1 MTKTKENSN
10 IIAVITMIFLFGMI
24 SFVTNLAAPIG
35 NIWKMQ
41 PGIDGSNTLGMM
53 GNMMNFLA
61 YAIMGIPAGALLKK
75 KGYKFTAEAAL
86 LVGLLGVFVQ
96 FLSGVLFKGA
106 LIGKIPASFIVYL
119 LGAFI
124 CGFSVCMLNTVVNPM
139 LKILGG
145 KRSNQYIQIGGSFNS
160 LMGTLTPMLVG
171 AMIGTLTK
179 DTLIS
184 DVNTLLFMA
193 MGVFAVAFVILLFVP
208 IQNPEAQKV
217 EGQVENPMKYLHF
230 VLGAIAIFVYV
241 GVEVGIPGTL
251 NFYLSDSS
259 AKGAGLDPAFAAK
272 IAGVIA
278 GVYWLLMLVG
288 RLTSSVISGKV
299 SSKTQLTCVSSVAL
313 LLLIAAIILPKSATV
328 KMNIAVDVEDQVEAV
343 AEVPAC
349 CQAEAQLAE
358 CCEAEAQPAE
368 CCEAEKACQEGE
380 ACDKPCCED
389 KAACDKHCE
398 EAAAAAPV
406 STHKEK
412 VPANIPVAAILLVLC
427 GLCTSVM
434 WGTIFDLSV
443 EGLGTATEKASGIF
457 MAMVVGGGILPLIQ
471 NFVADKA
478 GYMTSYWVL
487 VLGVA
492 FILYFAIIGSKVKK
506 N

>member
-1 MTKTKENSN
+1 M
-10 IIAVITMIFLFGMI
+10 
-24 SFVTNLAAPIG
+24 
-35 NIWKMQ
+35 
-41 PGIDGSNTLGMM
+41 
-53 GNMMNFLA
+53 
-61 YAIMGIPAGALLKK
+61 
-75 KGYKFTAEAAL
+75 
-86 LVGLLGVFVQ
+86 
-96 FLSGVLFKGA
+96 
-106 LIGKIPASFIVYL
+106 
-119 LGAFI
+119 
-124 CGFSVCMLNTVVNPM
+124 
-139 LKILGG
+139 
-145 KRSNQYIQIGGSFNS
+145 
-160 LMGTLTPMLVG
+160 
-171 AMIGTLTK
+171 
-179 DTLIS
+179 
-184 DVNTLLFMA
+184 
-193 MGVFAVAFVILLFVP
+193 
-208 IQNPEAQKV
+208 
-217 EGQVENPMKYLHF
+217 
-230 VLGAIAIFVYV
+230 LGAIAIFVYV

-343 AEVPAC
+343 AEAPAC
-349 CQAEAQLAE
+349 CQADAQLAE
-358 CCEAEAQPAE
+358 CCEAEKAEGEAPAEVVAEGEKPAE
-368 CCEAEKACQEGE
+368 CCEAEKACPEGE

-389 KAACDKHCE
+389 KAACDQHCE